1 MYVQDGH
8 TLETHDNVPKKIRD
22 ELYAEEQQSH
32 KRHQKATRTSTASHA
47 LITIT
52 NVLLA
57 LPYKTSYLV
66 SSQAGT
72 LAPDM
77 PSKHTPINHLNIP
90 GLRDV
95 LVKEYC
101 AWQQLQ
107 VDDIAQKAEY
117 EQAGQVILQ
126 ERMDLGLIRRDPNP
140 DFLIKKGVKR
150 GIAEHVVGDIDYWVE
165 VKRAR
170 THS

>member
-1 MYVQDGH
+1 
-8 TLETHDNVPKKIRD
+8 
-22 ELYAEEQQSH
+22 
-32 KRHQKATRTSTASHA
+32 
-47 LITIT
+47 
-52 NVLLA
+52 
-57 LPYKTSYLV
+57 
-66 SSQAGT
+66 
-72 LAPDM
+72 M
-77 PSKHTPINHLNIP
+77 PSKHPLINHLNIP
-90 GLRDV
+90 GLWDV

-107 VDDIAQKAEY
+107 VNDIAQKAEY